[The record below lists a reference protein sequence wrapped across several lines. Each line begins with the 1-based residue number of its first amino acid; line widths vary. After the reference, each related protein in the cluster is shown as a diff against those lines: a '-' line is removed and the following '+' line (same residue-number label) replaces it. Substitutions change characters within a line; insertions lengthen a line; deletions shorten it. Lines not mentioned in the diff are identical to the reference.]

1 MGSTLEDRASARPR
15 AQPAMG
21 SGAVAS
27 SATQR
32 ATQTSPT
39 TATHALESLPAVPRS
54 SKLRSKC
61 RRPRLRISLQIPAT
75 EFTNPTGCNRW
86 QPVANSDAD
95 KTAKS
100 SERRCHR
107 LPPVARDVRW
117 VRSGAPGESI
127 ADTVVRERSARRQV
141 STQRSRSYWVF
152 TRTLATWLPT
162 TMARCL
168 SRSPCA
174 FASRRLSGESRRA
187 RHRLRRRVPMRS
199 SR

>member
-39 TATHALESLPAVPRS
+39 TATHPLESLPAVPRS

-75 EFTNPTGCNRW
+75 EDEPYALDGRL
-86 QPVANSDAD
+86 
-95 KTAKS
+95 TAKGSPDAAAALLLIPSLERS
-100 SERRCHR
+100 SKRPPHCATARHPHALLLRRM
-107 LPPVARDVRW
+107 PPC
-117 VRSGAPGESI
+117 APGRIREI
-127 ADTVVRERSARRQV
+127 AGRVTGRYARATISRLQRADPAAAPKARSV
-141 STQRSRSYWVF
+141 SAPSAPDSQSQAPAGP
-152 TRTLATWLPT
+152 LAT
-162 TMARCL
+162 
-168 SRSPCA
+168 
-174 FASRRLSGESRRA
+174 
-187 RHRLRRRVPMRS
+187 
-199 SR
+199 